1 MAGIVSALWR
11 YPVKSMLGEECAE
24 LELEARGVRGDRRFA
39 VRGDDGKLGTAK
51 PSSRRFRPIA
61 GLFALHA
68 RYAGEWPEITF
79 PDGRCLRGNDPKID
93 DALSAALQTPV
104 TLVREG
110 GIPHFDDSPIHLV
123 TSASLDWLKAR
134 LPKSRVDARRFRP
147 NITIATDQSEISWV
161 GKTLQIGNAVR
172 LRVTAPTGRCGMTIS
187 AQADLPFDPGILRC
201 IAQEAGEDFG
211 VYAEVVQPGR
221 ISRGDAVSVG
231 A

>member
-1 MAGIVSALWR
+1 MSGIVSALWR

-24 LELEARGVRGDRRFA
+24 VELETRGVRGDRHFA
-39 VRGDDGKLGTAK
+39 VCSEDGKLGTAK

-61 GLFALHA
+61 GLFTLRA
-68 RYAGEWPEITF
+68 RYTGEWPEITF
-79 PDGRCLRGNDPKID
+79 PDGRRLRGDDPKID
-93 DALSAALQTPV
+93 HALSAALQLPV
-104 TLVREG
+104 KLVREG
-110 GIPHFDDSPIHLV
+110 RDLHFDDSPVHLV
-123 TSASLDWLKAR
+123 TSASLDWLRAR
-134 LPKSRVDARRFRP
+134 LPESRVDARRFRP

-201 IAQEAGEDFG
+201 IAQEAAEDFG

-221 ISRGDAVSVG
+221 ISRGDAVTI